1 VKFFTGLAIGLSI
14 IAFSMCAVIGWTLT
28 NGLPDFLDNAINS
41 KGSNGP
47 SQVVEAASLNSS
59 RTQEIKK
66 LSSTQIEY
74 LSINSPEY
82 TPKTF
87 IKLLHEDFNQIV
99 GWGQVNSMN
108 WRQADLDSRL
118 VAVYTNY
125 FLQNNKLKGKA
136 LNDDFTKL
144 NHYALSAIKTKDD
157 NAIIM
162 EHRFLHDLDKALNH
176 NKATDTFGVTETY
189 GKGN

>member
-1 VKFFTGLAIGLSI
+1 MKFFSGLAIFLSI
-14 IAFSMCAVIGWTLT
+14 IAFSMCALVGWTLT
-28 NGLPDFLDNAINS
+28 YGLPDFLDNAINQ
-41 KGSNGP
+41 KNSNGTA
-47 SQVVEAASLNSS
+47 QVVEAASLSS
-59 RTQEIKK
+59 YLSQEIKK
-66 LSSTQIEY
+66 LSTSQIEY
-74 LSINSPEY
+74 LSLHDPEY

-87 IKLLHEDFNQIV
+87 IKVLNEDFNQIV
-99 GWGQVNSMN
+99 AWGQVNEMD
-108 WRQADLDSRL
+108 WRQADMDSRL

-144 NHYALSAIKTKDD
+144 NQYALSVIQTKDK

-176 NKATDTFGVTETY
+176 NTSTDTYGVTETY
-189 GKGN
+189 GKGK